1 MITSS
6 IKREIRNFHVVSRGV
21 TVKTRTEKANSGN
34 EDVNEDSVL
43 RKGIRHTHFNE
54 LFVPN

>member
-6 IKREIRNFHVVSRGV
+6 IKREIRNFRSRGV